1 MSDEQEFPT
10 FEAKWQQYWRENAKP
25 ASASADPKGDRDF
38 YLLSM
43 FPYPSGKLHFGHAL
57 PYTLTDAMAR
67 FLRMNGYNVLNPMGW
82 DAFGLPAENAAITSG
97 IHPAKSTHTSIDDM
111 RRQMHEFGYSF
122 DWDRELFTCRED
134 YYKWTQ
140 WIFLKMLEKDVAY
153 RKKARVNWCPHDMTV
168 LANEQV
174 ETHVK
179 NGEEYQACFRCG
191 TKVEPRELD
200 AWYLRITDYADRLL
214 EGLDNLKDQWPERI
228 TSQQRFWIGR
238 SRGVEIDF
246 SLKLP
251 GGEHRL
257 PVFTTRP
264 DTAFGVTYVALAPEH
279 PLVEQIIAQSDP
291 KQTRRLNE
299 FRAEVLLMA
308 EQDRAGG
315 TEKEGLKTGFTA
327 VNPLNGEEV
336 PVFVANYVLMY
347 GTGAVMAVP
356 AHDERDF
363 EFATE
368 YGLPIRQVIEP
379 HSEGRSGPEGIE
391 GASEQAAATTVMDTT
406 EGAFTEHGVLINSG
420 EYSGLTS
427 EDAIEKIGH
436 DLKAKGQG
444 GPKVNY
450 KLRDWGISRQR
461 YWGCPI
467 PVIHCADCG
476 IVPVPEEDLPVVLP
490 DDVDFLP
497 TGQSPLTLHPDFQK
511 VKCPKCGREDA
522 RRDMDTMDT
531 FVDSSWYFL
540 RYTDPH
546 NAEQVFDRAKAHRWA
561 PVDLYIGGREHA
573 ILHLIY
579 ARFFTKF
586 LHDIGLVDFDE
597 PFARMYAHG
606 LIQGESIK
614 VVNEHMNRYVSPS
627 ELEKLK
633 AEGKAKDGDVLRRI
647 EKMSKSK
654 LNGADVTELVRE
666 YGADAVRLTILFMGP
681 GDADSVWDSNAT
693 KGPYNFLR
701 RWHDTVLA
709 AAPLVDGLPP
719 LPAEAR
725 FSRGAKALRAEA
737 HTFVDRTT
745 REFQG
750 RYALNTAIAQGMA
763 LVNEIRA
770 FLAESKLEGPCSG
783 ADDPSLADRHAL
795 AEAFE
800 LLLLGMAP
808 FTPHTAEELN
818 RSLGHEG
825 SVFDRPWPKA
835 DPEAMTLDEVELPV
849 QVNGKVRGTI
859 TLPRDAD
866 KEAMERMALENEN
879 VQRFVD
885 GKEIKKLIV
894 VPGRI
899 INIVAK

>member
-1 MSDEQEFPT
+1 MSDEQQFPD
-10 FEAKWQQYWRENAKP
+10 FEAKWQEFWRERAKAP
-25 ASASADPKGDRDF
+25 SASTEPKSDKEF

-57 PYTLTDAMAR
+57 PYTLTDSMAR
-67 FLRMNGYNVLNPMGW
+67 YLRMRGFNVLNPMGW

-97 IHPAKSTHTSIDDM
+97 IHPAKSTFASIEDM

-140 WIFLKMLEKDVAY
+140 WIFLKMLEKGVAY
-153 RKKARVNWCPHDMTV
+153 RKQARVNWCPHDLTV

-179 NGEEYQACFRCG
+179 DGDEYPACFRCG
-191 TKVEPRELD
+191 TKVEPREID
-200 AWYLRITDYADRLL
+200 AWFLRITDYADRLL
-214 EGLDNLKDQWPERI
+214 EGLDRLEEHWPERI

-238 SRGVEIDF
+238 SQGVEIDF
-246 SLKLP
+246 SAVLP
-251 GGEHRL
+251 DGEHRL

-264 DTAFGVTYVALAPEH
+264 DTGFGVTFVALAPEH
-279 PLVEQIIAQSDP
+279 PLVAKIIEQSDA
-291 KQTRRLNE
+291 KQAKRLTE
-299 FRAEVLLMA
+299 FRAEVLMMA

-315 TEKEGLKTGFTA
+315 VEKEGVKTSFSA
-327 VNPLNGEEV
+327 VNPLNGEQV
-336 PVFVANYVLMY
+336 PMFIANYVLMY
-347 GTGAVMAVP
+347 GTGAVMGVP
-356 AHDERDF
+356 AHDERDH
-363 EFATE
+363 EFAGE
-368 YGLPIRQVIEP
+368 YNLPIKQVIAPAPDTQDHAEDAA
-379 HSEGRSGPEGIE
+379 ELDIE
-391 GASEQAAATTVMDTT
+391 DE
-406 EGAFTEHGVLINSG
+406 AFTEHGVLIDSG
-420 EYSGLTS
+420 EYSGITS
-427 EDAIEKIGH
+427 ADAIAKIGD
-436 DLKAKGQG
+436 DLKAQGKG

-467 PVIHCADCG
+467 PVIHCHDCG

-540 RYTDPH
+540 RYTDANNP
-546 NAEQVFDRAKAHRWA
+546 EKVFDRAKAHHWA

-597 PFARMYAHG
+597 PFSRMYAHG

-614 VVNEHMNRYVSPS
+614 VVNEHMNRYVTAE
-627 ELEKLK
+627 ELERLK
-633 AEGKAKDGDVLRRI
+633 TDGKAKDEDVVRRV

-654 LNGADVTELVRE
+654 LNGADVTELMQE

-681 GDADSVWDSNAT
+681 GDADSVWDSNAC

-701 RWHDTVLA
+701 RWHDTVLG
-709 AAPLVDGLPP
+709 AAPAVENLPP
-719 LPAEAR
+719 LPEGTTYSAA
-725 FSRGAKALRAEA
+725 AKALRAEA
-737 HTFVDRTT
+737 HALVEKVT
-745 REFQG
+745 REFDG
-750 RYALNTAIAQGMA
+750 RYALNTVIAQGMA
-763 LVNEIRA
+763 LTNEIRA
-770 FLAESKLEGPCSG
+770 FIADAGISGPCSG
-783 ADDPSLADRHAL
+783 PDDPTLANRHAL
-795 AEAFE
+795 SEAFE
-800 LLLLGMAP
+800 MLLMAMAP
-808 FTPHTAEELN
+808 FTPHTAEEIN
-818 RSLGHEG
+818 QALGHEG

-835 DPEAMTLDEVELPV
+835 DPAAMVLDEIELPV

-859 TLPRDAD
+859 TLPREAD
-866 KEAMERMALENEN
+866 KATMEQMALDNDN
-879 VQRFVD
+879 VKRFVD
-885 GKEIKKLIV
+885 GKQITKLIV

-899 INIVAK
+899 INVVAK